1 MVDECGHTK
10 NDGEPCTFPGKYDD
24 GKCGHH
30 TQHDSKDKP
39 KGKQSLLETN
49 DGITDL
55 IAGEV
60 QNGSTIGE
68 ALAEADLAR
77 GTHDR
82 WMAKGK
88 DESSK
93 ECYQKYRSEITRARE
108 IAKKNDRKS
117 IERDAVDQGDLRLRW
132 KIHMQQYGD
141 AYEGDATSDEGI
153 SAPFAVPE
161 ELIEQWQQQAPTP
174 E

>member
-1 MVDECGHTK
+1 MTKCGHEK
-10 NDGEPCTFPGKYDD
+10 NDGEKCTFAGKYPD

-30 TQHDSKDKP
+30 TEHDAADKS
-39 KGKQSLLETN
+39 KGKESILEKNPST
-49 DGITDL
+49 IDL

-68 ALAEADLAR
+68 ALAEAQIAR

-88 DESSK
+88 DEASK
-93 ECYQKYRSEITRARE
+93 DCYQKYRSEVTRARE
-108 IAKKNDRKS
+108 IAKKNNRKK
-117 IERDAVDQGDLRLRW
+117 IKRDAVDQGDLRLRW

-141 AYEGDATSDEGI
+141 AYESDE
-153 SAPFAVPE
+153 SASEALESPFAVPE
-161 ELIEQWQQQAPTP
+161 DLIEQWQRQAPTP